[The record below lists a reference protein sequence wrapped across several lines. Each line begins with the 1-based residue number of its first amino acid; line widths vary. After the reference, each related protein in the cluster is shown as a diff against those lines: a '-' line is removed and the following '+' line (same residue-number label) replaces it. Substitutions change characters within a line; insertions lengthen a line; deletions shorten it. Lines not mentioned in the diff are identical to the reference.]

1 MSSEPE
7 IKPRVEIEAPSA
19 AQIAAAKRMRR
30 ERELFILQKPNEEKK
45 KLRRSGIEGVV
56 LMLLA
61 VALAYFLH
69 PLGTVGWLLALLPFL
84 GGLIVMLKGWQ

>member
-1 MSSEPE
+1 MNQENETQS
-7 IKPRVEIEAPSA
+7 RVEIEAPSA
-19 AQIAAAKRMRR
+19 AQIMAAKKMRR
-30 ERELFILQKPNEEKK
+30 ERELSILQVPTEEKK
-45 KLRRSGIEGVV
+45 KIRRSGIEGVI

-69 PLGTVGWLLALLPFL
+69 PLGTMGWLLALMPFA

>member
-1 MSSEPE
+1 MNQESKS
-7 IKPRVEIEAPSA
+7 KTRVEIEAPSA
-19 AQIAAAKRMRR
+19 AQIMAAKKMRR
-30 ERELFILQKPNEEKK
+30 EHELSFLHAPSEEKK
-45 KLRRSGIEGVV
+45 KSRRSGIEGVI

-69 PLGTVGWLLALLPFL
+69 PLGTVGWLLALMPFI

>member
-1 MSSEPE
+1 MNQESKS
-7 IKPRVEIEAPSA
+7 KTRVEIEAPSA
-19 AQIAAAKRMRR
+19 AQIMAAKKMRR
-30 ERELFILQKPNEEKK
+30 ERELSFLNLPSEEKK
-45 KLRRSGIEGVV
+45 KSRRSGIEGVI

-69 PLGTVGWLLALLPFL
+69 PLGTVGWLLALMPFI

>member
-1 MSSEPE
+1 MTAGE
-7 IKPRVEIEAPSA
+7 
-19 AQIAAAKRMRR
+19 MRR
-30 ERELFILQKPNEEKK
+30 ERELSFLHAPSEEKK
-45 KLRRSGIEGVV
+45 KSRRSGIEGVI

-69 PLGTVGWLLALLPFL
+69 PLGTVGWLLALMPFT